1 MVLNTSPSIRAEA
14 FTVALWPTNREIT
27 LKNFSSCFPR
37 DRSVNFPFHH
47 RAKGSKLITLPSPS
61 ISRWIF
67 LRLMKPSE
75 LLPSSD
81 TFGIA
86 TTLWT
91 KSTSFMPF
99 DSRNTLTNFS
109 ANSSCFFASSY
120 RSLLNSVLP
129 FTSMRITPM
138 RRCKTTKSISPLSS
152 FSTKRFLREATK
164 GQSFG
169 KNSLINF
176 LYLNCDNT
184 NIGWFVSRPNLS
196 RHWNICNSAKSPLM

>member
-1 MVLNTSPSIRAEA
+1 MVLNTSPSIRTEA

-27 LKNFSSCFPR
+27 LKNFSSCSPR

-47 RAKGSKLITLPSPS
+47 SAKGGKYLSLPSPS
-61 ISRWIF
+61 ISRLIF
-67 LRLMKPSE
+67 LRWMKPPE
-75 LLPSSD
+75 LSLTSD
-81 TFGIA
+81 KFGTA

-99 DSRNTLTNFS
+99 ASRNILTNFS
-109 ANSSCFFASSY
+109 ANSSCSFATSY

-129 FTSMRITPM
+129 FASMRITPI
-138 RRCKTTKSISPLSS
+138 RRCKTTKSISSLLDVSR
-152 FSTKRFLREATK
+152 RFLREVTK

-176 LYLNCDNT
+176 L
-184 NIGWFVSRPNLS
+184 
-196 RHWNICNSAKSPLM
+196 